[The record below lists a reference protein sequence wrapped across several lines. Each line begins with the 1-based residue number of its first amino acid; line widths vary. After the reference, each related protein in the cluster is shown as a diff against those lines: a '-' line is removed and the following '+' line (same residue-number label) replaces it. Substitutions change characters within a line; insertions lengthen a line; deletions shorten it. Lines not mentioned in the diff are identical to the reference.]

1 MLTFSFS
8 AMIGSKLLSIKTI
21 SFPPQAC
28 GWLDDV
34 SQPPLQLGVTMRL
47 NSDQGNESGQVG
59 HTVLPLRVSPVFP
72 HLLAGVLTED
82 SQTLRGAGAK
92 KWLNLGPRIPSW

>member
-8 AMIGSKLLSIKTI
+8 ATVGSKLLSTKTI
-21 SFPPQAC
+21 SFPPQAR
-28 GWLDDV
+28 GSPDDV
-34 SQPPLQLGVTMRL
+34 SQPPLQLGVTMLL
-47 NSDQGNESGQVG
+47 NSDQGNESGQVD
-59 HTVLPLRVSPVFP
+59 HTILPLRISPLFP

-82 SQTLRGAGAK
+82 SQTLRVAGAK